1 MARRAVCHP
10 WKIEHVRNCLEIMIP
25 ISSFYAKDAHTHTNG
40 ILSSFILI
48 GYASAAATSEERVL
62 GYILVLQN

>member
-1 MARRAVCHP
+1 MLL
-10 WKIEHVRNCLEIMIP
+10 RNCLEIMIP

-48 GYASAAATSEERVL
+48 GYASAAATSEEGVRLHTRVAKL
-62 GYILVLQN
+62 NCKSVI